1 MWIEMRLMSYFF
13 ILIFLIF
20 AVLGNH
26 DYRGNVEA
34 RLSPV
39 LTNLDK
45 RWLCLRS
52 FIVNAGEKQP
62 LLFFLLLNFNLY
74 KA

>member
-1 MWIEMRLMSYFF
+1 MRLMSYFF

-52 FIVNAGEKQP
+52 FTVNAGLKQP
-62 LLFFLLLNFNLY
+62 LFFYSSYFQFIEGFKY
-74 KA
+74 